1 MYSDR
6 LQYAAKRSITDRLN
20 GNTVDDVVRRSLVT
34 GKRQRQDDNWKQNLF
49 DDKPQLSRS
58 KASKLSEQ
66 DLRLKLQRRSTQQA
80 PDLREKL
87 TGSTHAQAAQ
97 ALNLDLPKPKPVPE
111 ASKPTKISVTGE
123 APVLKL
129 RKVVS
134 AAFKKSKIKADTS
147 IDGFLRSLGLE
158 KYQIQFQAEEVDM
171 AALEH
176 ITDEDLK
183 AMGIPM
189 GPRKKILSAM
199 ASKT

>member
-1 MYSDR
+1 M
-6 LQYAAKRSITDRLN
+6 
-20 GNTVDDVVRRSLVT
+20 SLY
-34 GKRQRQDDNWKQNLF
+34 F
-49 DDKPQLSRS
+49 S
-58 KASKLSEQ
+58 
-66 DLRLKLQRRSTQQA
+66 
-80 PDLREKL
+80 
-87 TGSTHAQAAQ
+87 
-97 ALNLDLPKPKPVPE
+97 
-111 ASKPTKISVTGE
+111 
-123 APVLKL
+123 
-129 RKVVS
+129 
-134 AAFKKSKIKADTS
+134 KADTS